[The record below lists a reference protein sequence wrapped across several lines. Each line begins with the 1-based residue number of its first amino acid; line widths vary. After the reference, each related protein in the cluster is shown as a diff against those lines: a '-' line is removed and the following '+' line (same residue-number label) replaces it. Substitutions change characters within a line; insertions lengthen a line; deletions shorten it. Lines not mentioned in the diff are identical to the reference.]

1 MRAPKRR
8 HMGLFIA
15 PSRHVGNKRHGHSR
29 APEDKGDLA
38 KHAMPIPHS
47 IRRWRQ
53 NILAQDLRN
62 GHLAALEKAAQS
74 ADHRTFDLLVR
85 AIDWS
90 VLRPADLA
98 RTLDLALALDMV
110 SLARELAQQ
119 GSKVFPEDK
128 RLQQALAV
136 LLPPAVIRMRPAQ
149 GSYLEASQK
158 WLKEHASQYKGQW
171 VAVRSGTL
179 LGSAPTLQE
188 LYQQIGPHGKTALT
202 VIVKVVS

>member
-1 MRAPKRR
+1 
-8 HMGLFIA
+8 
-15 PSRHVGNKRHGHSR
+15 
-29 APEDKGDLA
+29 
-38 KHAMPIPHS
+38 
-47 IRRWRQ
+47 
-53 NILAQDLRN
+53 
-62 GHLAALEKAAQS
+62 
-74 ADHRTFDLLVR
+74 
-85 AIDWS
+85 
-90 VLRPADLA
+90 
-98 RTLDLALALDMV
+98 MV